1 MTAQYFTVLTNYGTQ
16 AFAKALATN
25 QPLRLSRFAVGDGN
39 GQAVTPTADRT
50 ALVKETHRAN
60 VSAVSL
66 DPRNN
71 KQIIIELTIP
81 EDVGGFYIRE
91 MGVFDSAN
99 KLVAYANA
107 PESFKPT
114 LESGSGKVQVLRM
127 ILKVSNSQAVTLSI
141 DNSVIF
147 VTRQQLNPQKI
158 TSSTTNG
165 FDESGHTHEIEKA
178 DTTKAG
184 IVQLTDDTGLDS
196 NKLGLSAR
204 AGKKLA
210 QLISTVQLALGNYIP
225 NSKKS
230 NSVTSNSND
239 NVATSSAVK
248 TAYDKGV
255 EAKTAA
261 DNAQRTANDGVSKA
275 NAALTSA
282 NQANSAAYNAQ
293 RTANDGVSKANA
305 AQTSANQAN
314 SAAYNAQLTAN
325 DGVSKANAAQT
336 SANQAKSAADNA
348 QKTADDGVNKAN
360 AAQTSANQ
368 AKSAADN
375 ANNNANN
382 RVPKTGNTTI
392 NGALRAK
399 NPSGGWSA
407 FQFEA
412 LSGYWQ
418 LEAHPNPTTDDNRR
432 FNMIYIP
439 DKGDNVYLSFPHIR
453 NNGDTVAY
461 RSWVEDR
468 TTPWSKIDGK
478 PAFATRWPNA
488 AEQGYSH
495 SLGQTGWTKLP
506 SGLIIQWGEVDG
518 IGVHKFPIAFNSVGQ
533 VFVCE
538 RSYSDD
544 GEIIVVR
551 DVNNTSFRA
560 WSRRDMG
567 SFLFFAIGS

>member
-25 QPLRLSRFAVGDGN
+25 QPLRLSSFAVGDGN
-39 GQAVTPTADRT
+39 GKAVTPTADRT

-99 KLVAYANA
+99 KLVAYANT

-210 QLISTVQLALGNYIP
+210 QLISTVQLTLGNYIP
-225 NSKKS
+225 NNKKS
-230 NSVTSNSND
+230 NSVTSTSND

-261 DNAQRTANDGVSKA
+261 DNAQS
-275 NAALTSA
+275 
-282 NQANSAAYNAQ
+282 
-293 RTANDGVSKANA
+293 
-305 AQTSANQAN
+305 
-314 SAAYNAQLTAN
+314 
-325 DGVSKANAAQT
+325 
-336 SANQAKSAADNA
+336 
-348 QKTADDGVNKAN
+348 TADYGVNKAN
-360 AAQTSANQ
+360 AAQTSANEAQ
-368 AKSAADN
+368 RTANDGVLKANAAQTSANN
-375 ANNNANN
+375 ANNNANG
-382 RVPKTGNTTI
+382 RVSKSGDALTGILRSVGIASKQLGMGGYSEQYSSGAPYMVEETGSKSRDTYHPFVKGRVRSDNHYGAAFSFGYTTKQGNGDGFGRGIINLIEDNGRTRNWVFEHDGEFRSAGDVKTSSGKSLETAVQHGDFQYQKKNNFEIRRYPDGTMIQTCFVNVGENQLSTNQLKKFNWAVSFVDKPMVWATANATNNA
-392 NGALRAK
+392 NGAQVDI
-399 NPSGGWSA
+399 SA
-407 FQFEA
+407 LVGVVISDCTSSICAYRTGEI
-412 LSGYWQ
+412 WQ
-418 LEAHPNPTTDDNRR
+418 NTNHNPTMN
-432 FNMIYIP
+432 
-439 DKGDNVYLSFPHIR
+439 
-453 NNGDTVAY
+453 
-461 RSWVEDR
+461 
-468 TTPWSKIDGK
+468 
-478 PAFATRWPNA
+478 
-488 AEQGYSH
+488 
-495 SLGQTGWTKLP
+495 
-506 SGLIIQWGEVDG
+506 
-518 IGVHKFPIAFNSVGQ
+518 
-533 VFVCE
+533 
-538 RSYSDD
+538 
-544 GEIIVVR
+544 
-551 DVNNTSFRA
+551 
-560 WSRRDMG
+560 
-567 SFLFFAIGS
+567 FLAIGRWK